1 MRQGAPADGEMPA
14 EVDLSRARRGN
25 FLPRDPAERAARL
38 EARAIALQKN
48 GLAVR
53 EQNARLRV
61 LLAWAA
67 GRLSEVQAAAR
78 LGVDR
83 RTLRDYRAA
92 ALASVPSAA
101 A

>member
-1 MRQGAPADGEMPA
+1 VAADDELPA
-14 EVDLSRARRGN
+14 EIDFSRARRGS
-25 FLPRDPAERAARL
+25 FLPRDPIERAARL
-38 EARAIALQKN
+38 EARVIALQKH
-48 GLAVR
+48 GLALR
-53 EQNARLRV
+53 EQNERLRI

-78 LGVDR
+78 LGVNR